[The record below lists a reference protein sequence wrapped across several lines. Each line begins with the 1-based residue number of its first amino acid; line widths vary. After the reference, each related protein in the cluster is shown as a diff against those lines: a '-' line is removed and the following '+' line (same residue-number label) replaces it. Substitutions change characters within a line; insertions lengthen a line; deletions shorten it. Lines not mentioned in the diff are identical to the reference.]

1 MRFSGVRATR
11 DGWPTPKSR
20 LFNSFRDL
28 RKHVYCA
35 PASQLEASIK
45 RRDVGIA
52 EAMT

>member
-20 LFNSFRDL
+20 L